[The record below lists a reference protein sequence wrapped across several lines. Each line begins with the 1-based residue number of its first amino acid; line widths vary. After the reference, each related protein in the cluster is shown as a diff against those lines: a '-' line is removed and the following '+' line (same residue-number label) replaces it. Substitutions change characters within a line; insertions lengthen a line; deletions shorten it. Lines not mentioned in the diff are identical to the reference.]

1 MICTRWL
8 ALSTRQS
15 SNSLSTC
22 DWVSSLGTTERK
34 TIFALRS
41 NTTISV
47 ISFRLNG
54 LVSGR
59 RSTIPQ
65 PLAWEANALP
75 IELLPQDPRANY
87 ESMKMSM
94 EVTRGERTL
103 RRWPAALGLWLTRRS
118 NLDSQRPV
126 SHDMRAHILQ
136 LIQTQKRTY

>member
-47 ISFRLNG
+47 ISFRFNG
-54 LVSGR
+54 CWAIDESRTRDLLLGK
-59 RSTIPQ
+59 Q
-65 PLAWEANALP
+65 ALY
-75 IELLPQDPRANY
+75 LLSYYRMTRATVIIRN
-87 ESMKMSM
+87 KCF
-94 EVTRGERTL
+94 R
-103 RRWPAALGLWLTRRS
+103 
-118 NLDSQRPV
+118 
-126 SHDMRAHILQ
+126 I
-136 LIQTQKRTY
+136 

>member
-47 ISFRLNG
+47 ISFRFNG
-54 LVSGR
+54 LVSDR
-59 RSTIPQ
+59 RVSNSR
-65 PLAWEANALP
+65 PLAWEASALP
-75 IELLPQDPRANY
+75 TELLSQVARGFGHVPESEITFYEKNATQITRCARELIKTLYSATIGIVDDWAVKPRHPY
-87 ESMKMSM
+87 HMSHH
-94 EVTRGERTL
+94 G
-103 RRWPAALGLWLTRRS
+103 GCG
-118 NLDSQRPV
+118 
-126 SHDMRAHILQ
+126 I
-136 LIQTQKRTY
+136 